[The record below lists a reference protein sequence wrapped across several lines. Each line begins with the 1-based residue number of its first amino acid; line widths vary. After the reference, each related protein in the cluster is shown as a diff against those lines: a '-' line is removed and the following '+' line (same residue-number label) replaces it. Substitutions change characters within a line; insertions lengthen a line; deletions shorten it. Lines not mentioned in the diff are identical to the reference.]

1 MKKINLIVSIAIVLL
16 TISKVKSQDLTN
28 YNLYVQNPVLYNPA
42 YTIDN
47 SKIRAF
53 VNSHLQWI
61 GFDGAPRTN
70 TFGVYANPL
79 KNMGFGLSVF
89 NYKQGITSNTNVSLS
104 YAYKAIFG
112 EDSYLAL
119 GLSFGTLMDNLKT
132 NEIVNSDLTDQTITN
147 NYFKQNSF
155 ASRAGLAYHYKGF
168 EAQIAMPQLYEHK
181 KISDYML
188 SSFSYDFKLD
198 NSWNLKPEF
207 MYRSVNTSHAQ
218 YGVNLAAT
226 WQKAIWVQGGYQS
239 NNSLLCGVGF
249 NYLDFQIGYAY
260 QAERSYISAAAIGTN
275 EIQLVY
281 RLGNKRIEKTG
292 KSTVK
297 ENLTPA
303 NNKVVHD
310 TVYVIPVND
319 NTKVV
324 GTIINKSDNKP
335 VSGTVTVSE
344 NNKEVQKLAS
354 NVGIFSLDIKSGK
367 TYKFEASSDNYSAV
381 SQTIEIPKKTLVKE
395 VNLVVDLEPKVKIT
409 VVDMETKT
417 PVNAKIIISSNDKIY
432 QTLNSKDNLSTIK
445 LQPGVY
451 VFDYSADG
459 YYSKKVTVD
468 LATQD
473 FAEQNIQL
481 NKVKK
486 EAFTLGPINF
496 ETNKSVFT
504 SGSLAILDNF
514 IKVLKDNPNLKFE
527 ISGHTD
533 NVGKAESNIKLSQTR
548 AKACV
553 DYMISKGVS
562 ANQLVSKG
570 YGETKPIVPND
581 TAKNRFL
588 NRRVEAKIIE

>member
-1 MKKINLIVSIAIVLL
+1 
-16 TISKVKSQDLTN
+16 
-28 YNLYVQNPVLYNPA
+28 
-42 YTIDN
+42 
-47 SKIRAF
+47 
-53 VNSHLQWI
+53 
-61 GFDGAPRTN
+61 
-70 TFGVYANPL
+70 
-79 KNMGFGLSVF
+79 
-89 NYKQGITSNTNVSLS
+89 
-104 YAYKAIFG
+104 
-112 EDSYLAL
+112 
-119 GLSFGTLMDNLKT
+119 
-132 NEIVNSDLTDQTITN
+132 
-147 NYFKQNSF
+147 
-155 ASRAGLAYHYKGF
+155 
-168 EAQIAMPQLYEHK
+168 
-181 KISDYML
+181 
-188 SSFSYDFKLD
+188 
-198 NSWNLKPEF
+198 
-207 MYRSVNTSHAQ
+207 
-218 YGVNLAAT
+218 
-226 WQKAIWVQGGYQS
+226 
-239 NNSLLCGVGF
+239 
-249 NYLDFQIGYAY
+249 
-260 QAERSYISAAAIGTN
+260 
-275 EIQLVY
+275 
-281 RLGNKRIEKTG
+281 
-292 KSTVK
+292 
-297 ENLTPA
+297 
-303 NNKVVHD
+303 
-310 TVYVIPVND
+310 
-319 NTKVV
+319 
-324 GTIINKSDNKP
+324 
-335 VSGTVTVSE
+335 
-344 NNKEVQKLAS
+344 
-354 NVGIFSLDIKSGK
+354 
-367 TYKFEASSDNYSAV
+367 
-381 SQTIEIPKKTLVKE
+381 
-395 VNLVVDLEPKVKIT
+395 
-409 VVDMETKT
+409 METKT